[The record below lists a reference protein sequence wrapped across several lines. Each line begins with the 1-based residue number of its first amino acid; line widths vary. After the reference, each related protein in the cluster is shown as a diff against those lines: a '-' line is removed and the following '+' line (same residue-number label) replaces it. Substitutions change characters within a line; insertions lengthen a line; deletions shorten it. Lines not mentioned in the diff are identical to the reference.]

1 MFPVSRSPLPEWA
14 SGKSWM
20 AINVYRL
27 DLIRFPHSMK
37 SLAVCGHGHDH
48 DNGRRPGLCPF
59 DFLNGATCPNVKA
72 L

>member
-1 MFPVSRSPLPEWA
+1 
-14 SGKSWM
+14 M